1 VVRNT
6 GLIWIPV
13 ARFWIDAAHPRSVGP
28 DMLDRR
34 NGGPRKTITT
44 LVTSSQ
50 FLLWYEQ
57 RSNHMKIQ
65 DCLILSA
72 VLLLITQL
80 SLGDDLPILPE
91 DDKQLVYEIYKEL
104 IETNTTNSIGDNTLA
119 AKRIA
124 NWLRAAGFPEDDIFI
139 GGKKD
144 KKGNLVARLHG
155 TGEKEPMILLAH
167 IDVVEAERDDWSMD
181 PFKLQEIDG
190 FYYGRGTLDD
200 KAQAAINTANIIRM
214 KRDGF
219 QPNRD
224 IILAL
229 TADEEG
235 GGNNGVYWLLE
246 HHPDLINGVF
256 ALNEGGSGLMQD
268 GVRIANAI
276 QTAEKI
282 FESFTVTATNP
293 GGHSSIPRKDNAIY
307 ELAEALLKIREHEFP
322 LVFNPVMRLGF
333 ERLAEISPG
342 QLGED
347 LKAILKSTPDPDALK
362 RLGNIPSINA
372 LLRTT
377 AVATMLEGGHAPNAL
392 PQTATAVVN
401 VRMMP
406 GQDVQDVLATLIK
419 VVDNQEIDVLFRG
432 GGRPSDPSPLTDEI
446 LGAVESITADMWPG
460 VVVLPTMTTGAT
472 DGAKMRNA
480 GIPTYGVS
488 GLYVDRNDIRA
499 HGRDERLLVRSFY
512 EGYEFMYRLVKK
524 LSS

>member
-1 VVRNT
+1 MRIQTYRAVMLSVLSM
-6 GLIWIPV
+6 LISQSIP
-13 ARFWIDAAHPRSVGP
+13 A
-28 DMLDRR
+28 
-34 NGGPRKTITT
+34 N
-44 LVTSSQ
+44 
-50 FLLWYEQ
+50 
-57 RSNHMKIQ
+57 
-65 DCLILSA
+65 
-72 VLLLITQL
+72 
-80 SLGDDLPILPE
+80 DLPVLPL
-91 DDKQLVYEIYKEL
+91 DNNQLVYEIYKEL

-119 AKRIA
+119 ANQIA
-124 NWLRAAGFPEDDIFI
+124 NWLRAAGFPESDIFI

-155 TGEKEPMILLAH
+155 SGEKEPLLLLAH
-167 IDVVEAERDDWSMD
+167 IDVVEAERSDWSMD
-181 PFKLQEIDG
+181 PFTLQQIDG
-190 FYYGRGTLDD
+190 YFYGRGTLDN

-214 KRDGF
+214 KQEGF
-219 QPNRD
+219 KPSRD

-246 HHPDLINGVF
+246 YHPDLINGVI
-256 ALNEGGSGLMQD
+256 ALNEGGFGLMQD
-268 GVRIANAI
+268 GLRIANAI

-307 ELAEALLKIREHEFP
+307 ELAEALLKIREYEFP
-322 LVFNPVMRLGF
+322 VVFNDVMRLGF
-333 ERLAEISPG
+333 ERLAQISPG

-347 LKAILKSTPDPDALK
+347 LNAILRDTPDPEALK
-362 RLGNIPSINA
+362 RIGKIPSINA

-377 AVATMLEGGHAPNAL
+377 AVATMLEGGHASNAL

-419 VVDNQEIDVLFRG
+419 VVDDPEIEVVFQG

-446 LGAVESITADMWPG
+446 LGAVESITEEMWPG

-488 GLYVDRNDIRA
+488 GLFVDRNDIRA
-499 HGRDERLLVRSFY
+499 HGRDERLLVKSFY
-512 EGYEFMYRLVKK
+512 EGYEFMYRLVKR
-524 LSS
+524 LSL